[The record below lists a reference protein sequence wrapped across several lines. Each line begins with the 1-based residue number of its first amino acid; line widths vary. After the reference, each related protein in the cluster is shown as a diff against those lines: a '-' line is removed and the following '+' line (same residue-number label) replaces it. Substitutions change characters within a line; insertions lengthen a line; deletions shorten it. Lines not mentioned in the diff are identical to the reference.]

1 MVDATRASALLPVP
15 GTGIVRVAH
24 GIYTHASNLAAAT
37 VINYCRIPKGAVVFG
52 GWFGGTDLDTGTE
65 ELNMTIGWA
74 ANGVE
79 VADPDGFGDLGVMTG
94 DVSAHLGA
102 AGLGYPLQGTLL
114 SLGPRAFSAE
124 TTLTATVVT
133 DAAATGTGVTQMVA
147 YFYVP

>member
-1 MVDATRASALLPVP
+1 
-15 GTGIVRVAH
+15 
-24 GIYTHASNLAAAT
+24 
-37 VINYCRIPKGAVVFG
+37 
-52 GWFGGTDLDTGTE
+52 
-65 ELNMTIGWA
+65 
-74 ANGVE
+74 
-79 VADPDGFGDLGVMTG
+79 MTG

-102 AGLGYPLQGTLL
+102 AGLWYPLQGTLL